1 MGCGSSAQTAD
12 TSAFNGKVRALS
24 VDMKTHFAAID
35 LEVLGPHKEN
45 AKAKLAF
52 IYGKTANIFLLT
64 TQPFHKPP
72 HQPKPEGEENA
83 AEEVE
88 RQASAVEEIRWIL
101 FNDSKSD
108 ATVEATF
115 FRAEALRPA
124 RAHRAAEDAESPVKL
139 EFSDGGCVKA
149 KVSVPAGATMAFVE
163 GPIKGYMWKCMV
175 FDPKTSRF
183 EPALAAE

>member
-1 MGCGSSAQTAD
+1 MGCGSSAPKAD
-12 TSAFNGKVRALS
+12 TSASTEEVRALS
-24 VDMKTHFAAID
+24 VDMKTHFANID
-35 LEVLGPHKEN
+35 PEVLGPHKES

-52 IYGKTANIFLLT
+52 MYGKTANIFLLT
-64 TQPFHKPP
+64 TEPFHKPH
-72 HQPKPEGEENA
+72 HQPKPEGEEHA
-83 AEEVE
+83 PEDDEK
-88 RQASAVEEIRWIL
+88 QASAVEEIRWTL
-101 FNDSKSD
+101 FNDGKSD

-124 RAHRAAEDAESPVKL
+124 RAHGAAEDAESPVKL

-149 KVSVPAGATMAFVE
+149 KVSVPAGATVAFVE

-175 FDPKTSRF
+175 LDPKTSRF